1 MTNLPGKTESR
12 NRVYM
17 RLGWAFE
24 AGANADLPMSA
35 RLLLQVYAQ
44 YADMQ
49 TGEVCLAQ
57 SAIEEA
63 IGCSYRTVIRMTKRL
78 VAAGVLDRTGR
89 SRPGRDLGNIP
100 IYRVVG
106 AVANWGLS
114 DPPVAA
120 PPTAL
125 LPGAGQMQM
134 VPVDD
139 TPISRRQWAVFRE
152 IIELESGIDW
162 PEAQRRLAADYDL
175 DLTAYAMDQV
185 PARFYAAALVGLK
198 GIKDKI
204 LRPPPGGPQPTAFPL
219 RAPPNSPGQ
228 YQSHAPRTESPSPNI
243 PPYPDTPSDPKAAA
257 QWAATLAQLELQLP
271 RNTFE
276 TWLQDT
282 WADRYTS
289 ADKTTLAVVV
299 SSVFIIE
306 CLEQR
311 LYQALLRTL
320 RQVTGQRELDLVFTL
335 PPDHPDRAL
344 PAPSVSA
351 APQPVQ
357 PVSLPTGNPVTPKQ
371 DEQIMQLLQ
380 DIQTDTTLYQ
390 DGTLHEYAGQIC
402 DMSVGPADSRQASE
416 LIRLLIALYDA
427 YHGIERKAKYMQE
440 EISDR
445 YQPRLRDSSGR
456 QRRRPR

>member
-1 MTNLPGKTESR
+1 MTTLTGKTEPR
-12 NRVYM
+12 TQLYM
-17 RLGWAFE
+17 RLGWAFA
-24 AGANADLPMSA
+24 AGAQAKLPMSA

-49 TGEVCLAQ
+49 SGEVCLAQ
-57 SAIEEA
+57 SVIEDA
-63 IGCSYRTVIRMTKRL
+63 MGCSYRTVIRMTKTL
-78 VAAGVLDRTGR
+78 VAAGLLDRTGR

-114 DPPVAA
+114 DSPAAA

-125 LPGAGQMQM
+125 LPGSGQMAM

-139 TPISRRQWAVFRE
+139 TPISPRQFYVFRE

-162 PEAQRRLAADYDL
+162 PEAQRRLAADYNL
-175 DLTAYAMDQV
+175 DLTPYAMDQV
-185 PARFYAAALVGLK
+185 PARFYAQTLVGLK

-204 LRPPPGGPQPTAFPL
+204 LRPSPGEPKPTVWPL
-219 RAPPNSPGQ
+219 PAPPNVPGR
-228 YQSHAPRTESPSPNI
+228 YQPQTPHTASVSPNI
-243 PPYPDTPSDPKAAA
+243 PPYPDTPRDPMAAE

-271 RNTFE
+271 RNIFE
-276 TWLQDT
+276 TWLQNT

-299 SSVFIIE
+299 PSIFIGE

-320 RQVTGQRELDLVFTL
+320 RQVTGQQELDLVFTL
-335 PPDHPDRAL
+335 AADHPERVL
-344 PAPSVSA
+344 PGVSA
-351 APQPVQ
+351 DPQPVR

-371 DEQIMQLLQ
+371 EEQIMQLIQ

-390 DGTLHEYAGQIC
+390 DGTLSEYANQVC
-402 DMSVGPADSRQASE
+402 DFANGPADSRQASE
-416 LIRLLIALYDA
+416 LIRVLIALYDA
-427 YHGIERKAKYMQE
+427 YKGIQRKAQYVQE
-440 EISDR
+440 EIKDR
-445 YQPRLRDSSGR
+445 YQPRARNPG
-456 QRRRPR
+456 RRR

>member
-1 MTNLPGKTESR
+1 MTNLTGKTESR

-24 AGANADLPMSA
+24 AGAQAGLPMSA

-57 SAIEEA
+57 SVIEEA

-89 SRPGRDLGNIP
+89 SRPGRDLGQIP

-114 DPPVAA
+114 DPPAA
-120 PPTAL
+120 TPPTTL

-139 TPISRRQWAVFRE
+139 TPISYRQFIVFRE
-152 IIELESGIDW
+152 IVELESGIDW
-162 PEAQRRLAADYDL
+162 PEAQRRLAADYNL

-185 PARFYAAALVGLK
+185 PARHYAATLVGLK
-198 GIKDKI
+198 SIKDKI
-204 LRPPPGGPQPTAFPL
+204 LRPPPGGAKPTRWPL
-219 RAPPNSPGQ
+219 PAPPNLPGR
-228 YQSHAPRTESPSPNI
+228 YQPQETVPESVKPAPQ
-243 PPYPDTPSDPKAAA
+243 PYPDTPYDPVAAET
-257 QWAATLAQLELQLP
+257 WAATLGQLELQLP

-276 TWLQDT
+276 TWLKD
-282 WADRYTS
+282 S
-289 ADKTTLAVVV
+289 AGVGFNDMDLLVEVP
-299 SSVFIIE
+299 SVFIIE

-320 RQVTGQRELDLVFTL
+320 RQVSGQPYDIRFRA
-335 PPDHPDRAL
+335 PPTAETEPEEAAAA
-344 PAPSVSA
+344 PAA
-351 APQPVQ
+351 APQPVR

-371 DEQIMQLLQ
+371 EEQILQLIQ
-380 DIQTDTTLYQ
+380 DIQTDTTLWQ
-390 DGTLHEYAGQIC
+390 DGTLSEYANQVC
-402 DMSVGPADSRQASE
+402 DFANGPADSRQASE

-427 YHGIERKAKYMQE
+427 YKGIERKAQYVQE
-440 EISDR
+440 EIKDR
-445 YQPRLRDSSGR
+445 YQHQPRPRNPA
-456 QRRRPR
+456 RRRR